1 VLVDN
6 NVVYWD
12 PKFDDIV
19 ATLKTGNVNG
29 DQTWVSQMITMNS
42 RTQAMFD
49 DNAQYPY
56 LTEGTWYK
64 KLPAFT
70 DPLDL
75 LTNWVDSVKIFAT
88 KTVDINGLGQAAVL
102 SDWRKVL
109 IGPDY
114 YVYSDWPIPE
124 NLAYS
129 DADLMVGGTN
139 GFPVGDLN
147 WFPTQKASWEAQ
159 KDAEHAKL
167 LYMLNN
173 GTLSVQPIGGT
184 LPEAYALE
192 QNYPN
197 PFNPSTTISFSLPHA
212 GQVSLKVFNMLGQEV
227 ATLVD
232 GNHTAGTYQVQFNA
246 TGLSSGVYF
255 YKLTSG
261 DFSQVK
267 KMTLV
272 K

>member
-1 VLVDN
+1 
-6 NVVYWD
+6 
-12 PKFDDIV
+12 
-19 ATLKTGNVNG
+19 
-29 DQTWVSQMITMNS
+29 
-42 RTQAMFD
+42 
-49 DNAQYPY
+49 
-56 LTEGTWYK
+56 
-64 KLPAFT
+64 
-70 DPLDL
+70 
-75 LTNWVDSVKIFAT
+75 
-88 KTVDINGLGQAAVL
+88 
-102 SDWRKVL
+102 
-109 IGPDY
+109 
-114 YVYSDWPIPE
+114 VYSDWPIPE

-147 WFPTQKASWEAQ
+147 WFPDKKAAWELQ

-167 LYMLNN
+167 LDILNS
-173 GTLSVQPIGGT
+173 GTLSVQPTGGT

-212 GQVSLKVFNMLGQEV
+212 GQANLKVFNMLGQEV
-227 ATLVD
+227 ATLVN
-232 GNHTAGTYQVQFNA
+232 GSLTAGSYQVQFNPA
-246 TGLSSGVYF
+246 GLASGVYF

-267 KMTLV
+267 KMTLM